1 MSTDSTR
8 RSAVAAIANLT
19 AGSPAEAELEDLSD
33 CRKVGVKGPGAVEWL
48 RAQGVACPGD
58 TYDTIRTAAGS
69 IVARV
74 GSDEVIIESP
84 PGADCAER
92 IDAALAIRAP
102 GVFRVEQ
109 QTATFRLGGAGVS
122 DVWRQTCGVDVT
134 GEPVDRLI
142 YTRVAGVACGVLPE
156 EIEGRRAYRLWVD
169 YGYAPALFRSLVEIV
184 TG

>member
-19 AGSPAEAELEDLSD
+19 GGSPAAAELQDLSD
-33 CRKVGVKGPGAVEWL
+33 YRKVGVKGPGAVEWL
-48 RAQGVACPGD
+48 RAQGVVCPGN

-84 PGADCAER
+84 PGDDGAER

-102 GVFRVEQ
+102 GVFGVEQ
-109 QTATFRLGGAGVS
+109 QTSTFRLGGAGAP

-134 GEPVDRLI
+134 GESADRLI

-156 EIEGRRAYRLWVD
+156 EIEGHRSYRLWVD
-169 YGYAPALFRSLVEIV
+169 YGYAPALFRSLVEIAA
-184 TG
+184 G